1 MGGGCRRKVDF
12 AGVAA
17 VEADN
22 EVLMV
27 LFFLMVSRGGI
38 HASIAEGTTG
48 MRMNGL
54 PVGGLR

>member
-12 AGVAA
+12 AA
-17 VEADN
+17 VEAGN

-27 LFFLMVSRGGI
+27 VFFFLMVSRGGI
-38 HASIAEGTTG
+38 HASIAEVTTG